1 MIIDMPSIHNHPDA
15 EEFDLANLYE
25 HYGAR
30 IRAFITRITSD
41 REAAEDLC
49 HDTFLKAL
57 AGWHRRRQAG
67 STIAWLYQIAR
78 NTAYDHLRRRQG
90 IVMTALQ
97 RLDDEVSDD
106 QIARLHPDLP
116 QAFAQLNPRT
126 RQALLL
132 FYAGYRTQEIAAMA
146 GTTDSAIKHLIV
158 RGRAR
163 LRARA
168 A

>member
-1 MIIDMPSIHNHPDA
+1 MTIVQHPNHLEYA
-15 EEFDLANLYE
+15 DLANLYE

-49 HDTFLKAL
+49 QDTFLKAL
-57 AGWHRRRQAG
+57 CGWQRCRQAG

-78 NTAYDHLRRRQG
+78 NTAYDHLRRREG
-90 IVMTALQ
+90 VVLTPLQ
-97 RLDDEVSDD
+97 CVDDEASDD

-116 QAFAQLNPRT
+116 RAFAKLSPQT
-126 RQALLL
+126 RRALLL
-132 FYAGYRTQEIAAMA
+132 FYAGYRTREIAEMA
-146 GTTDSAIKHLIV
+146 GTSDSAIKHLIV

-163 LRARA
+163 LRAEA

>member
-1 MIIDMPSIHNHPDA
+1 MSIIHNHPDA

-30 IRAFITRITSD
+30 IRVFITRITSD
-41 REAAEDLC
+41 CESAEDLC

-57 AGWHRRRQAG
+57 CGWHRRRQAH

-90 IVMTALQ
+90 IVITALQ
-97 RLDDEVSDD
+97 HADDEVSDD

-116 QAFAQLNPRT
+116 RELAKLSPRT

-132 FYAGYRTQEIAAMA
+132 FYAGYRTQEIAAIA
-146 GTTDSAIKHLIV
+146 GTSDSAIKHLIV

-163 LRARA
+163 LRAEA

>member
-1 MIIDMPSIHNHPDA
+1 MTIIQHPDHLEYA
-15 EEFDLANLYE
+15 DLANLYE

-49 HDTFLKAL
+49 QDTFLKAL
-57 AGWHRRRQAG
+57 CGWHRRRQAG

-78 NTAYDHLRRRQG
+78 NTAYDHLRRRQA
-90 IVMTALQ
+90 IVMMTLQ
-97 RLDDEVSDD
+97 HVDDEASDD

-116 QAFAQLNPRT
+116 RELAQLSPRT

-132 FYAGYRTQEIAAMA
+132 FYAGYRTQEIAAIA
-146 GTTDSAIKHLIV
+146 GTSD
-158 RGRAR
+158 
-163 LRARA
+163 
-168 A
+168 